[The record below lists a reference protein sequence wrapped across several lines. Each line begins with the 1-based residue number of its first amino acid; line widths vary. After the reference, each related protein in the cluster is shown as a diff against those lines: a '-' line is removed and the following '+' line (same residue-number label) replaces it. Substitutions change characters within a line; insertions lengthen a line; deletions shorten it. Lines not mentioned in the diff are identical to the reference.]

1 MTFEC
6 GVPYHNKSIAQ
17 CRAVGRI
24 GGLRSARNRRL
35 RRLTEA
41 PVHSDADAGTGRE
54 TARQAIERI
63 DRAVPLVDRRRT
75 TRQATANGVNCLN
88 PYVLARDRR
97 APLKPLTAR
106 ASNLGCSRRMPWN
119 KTL

>member
-35 RRLTEA
+35 RRLAEA
-41 PVHSDADAGTGRE
+41 QATATPTPEPARE
-54 TARQAIERI
+54 TAREAIERI
-63 DRAVPLVDRRRT
+63 DALCPWLIG
-75 TRQATANGVNCLN
+75 AE
-88 PYVLARDRR
+88 RR
-97 APLKPLTAR
+97 AKPQRTA
-106 ASNLGCSRRMPWN
+106 
-119 KTL
+119 

>member
-17 CRAVGRI
+17 CRAIGRR

-41 PVHSDADAGTGRE
+41 PVPTTATPEPERE
-54 TARQAIERI
+54 TAREAIERI
-63 DRAVPLVDRRRT
+63 DALCPWLRGAELDRAAAPVPGTSPRRPVIGPISE
-75 TRQATANGVNCLN
+75 A
-88 PYVLARDRR
+88 
-97 APLKPLTAR
+97 
-106 ASNLGCSRRMPWN
+106 
-119 KTL
+119 